1 MGALAPV
8 LGGIVPAIGATGF
21 AAAATATGSVTGSLA
36 VAASFGGA
44 KVILFLIFCV
54 NYILNFFLE
63 DFGFSSVQLVLSE
76 LCLPLCCQKCKLGI
90 GTLYTQPL
98 RLSVILF
105 L

>member
-44 KVILFLIFCV
+44 KVILFLIFYV
-54 NYILNFFLE
+54 NYILNFYWKIL
-63 DFGFSSVQLVLSE
+63 DSLLSN
-76 LCLPLCCQKCKLGI
+76 
-90 GTLYTQPL
+90 
-98 RLSVILF
+98 LF
-105 L
+105 IVSCICHSAARNAS